1 MFGAYD
7 AADGTDGALTGRMIP
22 VSPPPLPRSVLVG
35 AWAAILGPIVY
46 VTTWAVAG
54 ALRNGY
60 SPTRDAISELGELG
74 ASTAPA
80 MTAAFVL
87 FGLSALPFARVADRL
102 PGAGRLLQ
110 VAIVVTGVATAGAG
124 VFPCSAGC
132 PGPGSSFTDNGH
144 SVVATVG
151 YIALMACP
159 LLSGRAAIHAG
170 ARRFGWTSVALGA
183 VGVLGM
189 TAWVLGLA
197 GDAHGGLLQ
206 RGFNTVADVWWVMA
220 GVVLLT
226 GTASARNTRTPKD
239 VERSTTDSTHWERR

>member
-1 MFGAYD
+1 MV
-7 AADGTDGALTGRMIP
+7 P
-22 VSPPPLPRSVLVG
+22 VSPPPLPRSVRVG

-46 VTTWAVAG
+46 VATWAVAG
-54 ALRNGY
+54 ALRDGY

-132 PGPGSSFTDNGH
+132 PGP
-144 SVVATVG
+144 
-151 YIALMACP
+151 
-159 LLSGRAAIHAG
+159 
-170 ARRFGWTSVALGA
+170 
-183 VGVLGM
+183 
-189 TAWVLGLA
+189 
-197 GDAHGGLLQ
+197 
-206 RGFNTVADVWWVMA
+206 
-220 GVVLLT
+220 
-226 GTASARNTRTPKD
+226 
-239 VERSTTDSTHWERR
+239 

>member
-1 MFGAYD
+1 MS
-7 AADGTDGALTGRMIP
+7 T
-22 VSPPPLPRSVLVG
+22 VSLPRPVRLG
-35 AWAAILGPIVY
+35 AWSAVVGPVVY
-46 VTTWAVAG
+46 VATWALAG
-54 ALRNGY
+54 ALRDGY

-102 PGAGRLLQ
+102 PGAGRALQ
-110 VAIVVTGVATAGAG
+110 AAIVVTGLATAGAG

-144 SVVATVG
+144 AIVATVG

-159 LLSGRAAIHAG
+159 LLSGRAAIRAG
-170 ARRFGWTSVALGA
+170 ARWFGWASVVLGTIGA
-183 VGVLGM
+183 IGM

-197 GDAHGGLLQ
+197 GDAYGGLLQ
-206 RGFNTVADVWWVMA
+206 RGFNTVADVWWVSA
-220 GVVLLT
+220 GVVLLAGQVRDRST
-226 GTASARNTRTPKD
+226 PAGNDPPARL
-239 VERSTTDSTHWERR
+239 VERSTRLSTPSEQP